1 MGISHK
7 GKLPRLWSVVS
18 YWRLTRPHDPGPRK
32 TWKGMDEFD
41 IKFKRMSLWWR
52 VGQGSKWTTLIMH
65 RIILYIWIMWIF
77 DHICSVYHT
86 NAFAYCISS
95 VIWSAALLLLQAA
108 LQAALVADWSCQRTS
123 TEINVCIKDQ
133 WSCESRSR
141 VQAWKQTAWF
151 LIGLTIITFCRLCH
165 GDWYY
170 SGGSITCLVVPLPLK
185 SEGAGGREIVIAENT
200 CFNVL
205 KPWGWSYS
213 QQLEAI
219 CVYISSCIGST
230 YPHAAGVAWLECSRL
245 TSNV

>member
-1 MGISHK
+1 MTLAQG
-7 GKLPRLWSVVS
+7 RLGRAW
-18 YWRLTRPHDPGPRK
+18 
-32 TWKGMDEFD
+32 
-41 IKFKRMSLWWR
+41 MSLTSSLSGCHFDEESAKGASGLNWSCI
-52 VGQGSKWTTLIMH
+52 GLFYTYESCEYLI
-65 RIILYIWIMWIF
+65 IFALYIIQM
-77 DHICSVYHT
+77 H
-86 NAFAYCISS
+86 CILHLVSS
-95 VIWSAALLLLQAA
+95 VIWSATLLL

-123 TEINVCIKDQ
+123 TEINVCSKYQ
-133 WSCESRSR
+133 WSCESLSR

-213 QQLEAI
+213 QQLDAI